1 MNKSRNNAFSQKKIT
16 APNKKNIKNLDQGR
30 KKLAAWD
37 KRSWF
42 YQDHFWDEIE
52 ERNTKNEK

>member
-1 MNKSRNNAFSQKKIT
+1 MPFRKRKCT
-16 APNKKNIKNLDQGR
+16 APNKNNIKNLDQGR

-42 YQDHFWDEIE
+42 YQDLFWDETE